1 MGGNE
6 GAKKGIHG
14 TKGLYEMIG
23 SGDGIDEIAE
33 REREEGEREERE
45 REERERYEKER
56 EDREQEER
64 EREEREKE
72 VEDELLGML

>member
-1 MGGNE
+1 VFKTLIMQME
-6 GAKKGIHG
+6 LVDH
-14 TKGLYEMIG
+14 
-23 SGDGIDEIAE
+23 EICTVL
-33 REREEGEREERE
+33 RTLNWKE